1 MSVIPCE
8 QDPNLRL
15 QIERFAEALKTQ
27 AHKLGDHG
35 LTEKDFYASPILR
48 GAIQQV
54 RGEFSATM
62 REKREFVQH
71 VLNHMEDG
79 GFIANW
85 DRAKRGV
92 LHDYVVHLKSGRTA
106 IIDLKGC
113 LDGDNTKI
121 FERPGSADEFVIWSL
136 CTNVGADPRRNAWSG
151 VHTRISAEI
160 ITRNQRVDGLII
172 WDMVCGTIGR
182 ACPKLMPGN
191 EVDRRTVIG
200 PFCAPPPCIYLFP
213 ASIPSAEKPRVEAQ
227 SLTSVEL
234 LAAFHSCFGGYDDE
248 INHVSF
254 DIEFHGEETMRRTTI
269 ERGVVVQHSS
279 EMTAIR
285 RA

>member
-1 MSVIPCE
+1 VR
-8 QDPNLRL
+8 Q
-15 QIERFAEALKTQ
+15 QIEQFAEVLKTQ

-35 LTEKDFYASPILR
+35 LAEKDFYASPIFR

-62 REKREFVQH
+62 RDKREFVQH
-71 VLNHMEDG
+71 VLNHMEDRR
-79 GFIANW
+79 FISGW

-92 LHDYVVHLKSGRTA
+92 LHDYVVKLISGRTA

-113 LDGDNTKI
+113 LDGDNSKI
-121 FERPGSADEFVIWSL
+121 FERPEGADEFIIWSL

-151 VHTRISAEI
+151 VHTRISAQI
-160 ITRNQRVDGLII
+160 IARNQCVDGLVI

-182 ACPKLMPGN
+182 ACPKLLAEN
-191 EVDRRTVIG
+191 DIARTTMVG

-213 ASIPSAEKPRVEAQ
+213 ASIPSAEAPKVSAQ
-227 SLTSVEL
+227 SLMSIEL
-234 LAAFHSCFGGYDDE
+234 LAAFHACFGGRDDE

-254 DIEFHGEETMRRTTI
+254 EITSLGDETMRRTTI
-269 ERGVVVQHSS
+269 ERCGVVQHSS
-279 EMTAIR
+279 DMTAVR
-285 RA
+285 HA

>member
-1 MSVIPCE
+1 MSAIPCE
-8 QDPNLRL
+8 QDPELRC
-15 QIERFAEALKTQ
+15 QIERFAEVLKTQ

-35 LTEKDFYASPILR
+35 LSEKEFYASPIFR

-54 RGEFSATM
+54 RGEFAAAM

-71 VLNHMEDG
+71 VLNHPEDH

-92 LHDYVVHLKSGRTA
+92 LRDYAVCLNSGRTA

-121 FERPGSADEFVIWSL
+121 FERPNDADEFVIWSL

-151 VHTRISAEI
+151 IHTRISAEI
-160 ITRNQRVDGLII
+160 ITRGQLVDGLLI
-172 WDMVCGTIGR
+172 WGMMCGTIGR
-182 ACPKLMPGN
+182 VCPKLANGR
-191 EVDRRTVIG
+191 DSGRRTLIG
-200 PFCAPPPCIYLFP
+200 SFCVPPPYIYLFP
-213 ASIPSAEKPRVEAQ
+213 ASIPFAETPRVTAQ
-227 SLTSVEL
+227 SLTNVEF
-234 LAAFHSCFGGYDDE
+234 LAAFHSCFGSHDDE
-248 INHVSF
+248 VNHVSF
-254 DIEFHGEETMRRTTI
+254 EIALHGEETMRRTTI
-269 ERGVVVQHSS
+269 DRGGIVQHSS
-279 EMTAIR
+279 EMTAAR

>member
-8 QDPNLRL
+8 QDSSLRR
-15 QIERFAEALKTQ
+15 QIERFAETLKTQ

-35 LTEKDFYASPILR
+35 LTEKEFYASPIFR

-62 REKREFVQH
+62 RDKREFVQH
-71 VLNHMEDG
+71 VLNHMEDR
-79 GFIANW
+79 GFIASW

-92 LHDYVVHLKSGRTA
+92 LHDYVVNLKSGRTA

-113 LDGDNTKI
+113 LDGDNTKL
-121 FERPGSADEFVIWSL
+121 FERPSGADEFVIWSL

-151 VHTRISAEI
+151 IHTRISAEI
-160 ITRNQRVDGLII
+160 ITRNQLVDGLVI
-172 WDMVCGTIGR
+172 WDMMCGTIGR
-182 ACPKLMPGN
+182 SCPKLAEHGN
-191 EVDRRTVIG
+191 VDRSTLIG
-200 PFCAPPPCIYLFP
+200 PFCAPPPCIYVFP
-213 ASIPSAEKPRVEAQ
+213 ASIPSVETPSVKGQ
-227 SLTSVEL
+227 SISNVEL
-234 LAAFHSCFGGYDDE
+234 LAAFHACFGGRDDE

-254 DIEFHGEETMRRTTI
+254 DVAFQAEETMRRTTI
-269 ERGVVVQHSS
+269 ERGGIVQHFS

-285 RA
+285 RG

>member
-8 QDPNLRL
+8 QDHEVRR
-15 QIERFAEALKTQ
+15 QIERFADVLKTQ
-27 AHKLGDHG
+27 AHTLGEHG
-35 LTEKDFYASPILR
+35 LTEKEFYASPIFR

-71 VLNHMEDG
+71 VLNHLEDR
-79 GFIANW
+79 GFITGW

-92 LHDYVVHLKSGRTA
+92 LHDYIVNLKSGRTA

-113 LDGDNTKI
+113 LDGDNTKL
-121 FERPGSADEFVIWSL
+121 FERPSGADEFVIWSL

-160 ITRNQRVDGLII
+160 IARSQIVDGLLV
-172 WDMVCGTIGR
+172 WDMMCGTIGR
-182 ACPKLMPGN
+182 ACPKL
-191 EVDRRTVIG
+191 VSARKTDRRTVIG
-200 PFCAPPPCIYLFP
+200 PFGAPPPCIYVFP
-213 ASIPSAEKPRVEAQ
+213 SSIPSAEMPKVAAQ
-227 SLTSVEL
+227 SLTNVEL
-234 LAAFHSCFGGYDDE
+234 LAAFHSCFGGHDEE
-248 INHVSF
+248 INYVSF
-254 DIEFHGEETMRRTTI
+254 DIALHGEETMRRTTI
-269 ERGVVVQHSS
+269 ERGGIVQHSS